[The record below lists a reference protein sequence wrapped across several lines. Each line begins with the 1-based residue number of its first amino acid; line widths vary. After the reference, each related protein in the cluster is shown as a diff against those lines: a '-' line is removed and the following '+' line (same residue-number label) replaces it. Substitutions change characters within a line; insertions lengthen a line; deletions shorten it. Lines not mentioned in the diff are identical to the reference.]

1 MPKPLR
7 TMLAKSWTSSRLQLY
22 IQERDLVRNR
32 NSKERAVRNRTDL
45 QSNLQ
50 VEKKIN
56 WLLQDLQR
64 MVAPPNYLRDGISEN
79 LSYRH
84 N

>member
-56 WLLQDLQR
+56 WLLQDLQK
-64 MVAPPNYLRDGISEN
+64 MEAPPNYLRDGISEN
-79 LSYRH
+79 QSHRH

>member
-79 LSYRH
+79 LSHRH